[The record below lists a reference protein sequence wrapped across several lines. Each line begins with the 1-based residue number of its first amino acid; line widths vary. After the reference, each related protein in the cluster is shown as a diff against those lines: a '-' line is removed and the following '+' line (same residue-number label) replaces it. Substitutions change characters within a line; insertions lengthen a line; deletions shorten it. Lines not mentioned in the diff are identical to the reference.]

1 MTKSDSPAAA
11 ESLPSSLLES
21 SRAKP
26 LRDLPARDL
35 PAAERSGP
43 RGAELTLVPARMVNE
58 VLFCERLM
66 YLEWVQDEW
75 ESNAFTADGTRVH
88 KRVDASK
95 KKLRPPPGGE
105 TATKAEAPEPPY
117 QARSVSL
124 SSERLGLTAKLD
136 VVDVEGGRTLAVEYK
151 RGKKPNLPEGAYL
164 PERAQLC
171 CHVLLLRDNGYE
183 CDGGEIYFAG
193 DHQRTTITIDDAL
206 IETTLAA
213 IARVRELASK
223 GRLPPPLVNSP
234 KCPYCSLNA
243 ICLPDETN
251 FLRAKHLPLFV
262 SDRPLPAGLDSDG
275 ADLDEEA
282 ERHELDGANALDDAV
297 APPTPDHDI
306 TTTSTGAEPTAADAP
321 RPLFTRRDEKLP
333 IYVTKQGASVR
344 LDGHQLL
351 VYAEGEKLHD
361 ARLPGTSQLSLFGN
375 VQISTQA
382 IRALLERGIGVHFF
396 TYGGWWAGA
405 CVGADPNNVDLRLAQ
420 YRATDN
426 PETSLRLARGW
437 VHSKVS
443 NCRTLLRRNHHD
455 APPEVLKELQIL
467 GRKALEATSAE
478 TLLGLEGTAAR
489 TYFSEFSGMLNEA
502 SVSAGFSW
510 ETRNR
515 RPPKDPLNALLSFA
529 YSLLTKDLTAACR
542 LAGLDPLL
550 GFYHRPQFGRPSL
563 ALDLMEEF
571 RPLIADSTVINVVNN
586 HILDAEDFQHN
597 GTGLALSDRA
607 RRKFIQA
614 YEARMAQ
621 EVQHPVF
628 RYRVSYRRVLELQAR
643 LLTRFLLGEIDELPP
658 FKTR

>member
-1 MTKSDSPAAA
+1 M
-11 ESLPSSLLES
+11 
-21 SRAKP
+21 
-26 LRDLPARDL
+26 
-35 PAAERSGP
+35 
-43 RGAELTLVPARMVNE
+43 LVPARMVNE
-58 VLFCERLM
+58 VLYCERLM

-95 KKLRPPPGGE
+95 KKLKPPQSQGDERAPRDE
-105 TATKAEAPEPPY
+105 PREAPY
-117 QARSVSL
+117 QARSVTL
-124 SSERLGLTAKLD
+124 SSERLGLAAKLD
-136 VVDVEGGRTLAVEYK
+136 VVDVKGGRTLAVEYK

-206 IETTLAA
+206 ISTTLAA
-213 IARVRELASK
+213 IARVRELSTT

-262 SDRPLPAGLDSDG
+262 SDSPLTDRLNSDG
-275 ADLDEEA
+275 RELDEEA
-282 ERHELDGANALDDAV
+282 ERHEIDAAKALDDAV
-297 APPTPDHDI
+297 EAPNPARGV
-306 TTTSTGAEPTAADAP
+306 TTTSNAAVPAAADAP

-361 ARLPGTSQLSLFGN
+361 ARLPATSQLSLFGN

-420 YRATDN
+420 YRASDKL
-426 PETSLRLARGW
+426 EASLSLARGW
-437 VHSKVS
+437 VHSKIS
-443 NCRTLLRRNHHD
+443 NCRTLLRRNHHN
-455 APPEVLKELQIL
+455 APPEVLRELQIL
-467 GRKALEATSAE
+467 SRKALEATSADS
-478 TLLGLEGTAAR
+478 LLGLEGTAAR

-529 YSLLTKDLTAACR
+529 YSLLTKDLTSACR

-550 GFYHRPQFGRPSL
+550 GFYHRPQLGRPSL

-571 RPLIADSTVINVVNN
+571 RPLLADSTVINVVNN
-586 HILDAEDFQHN
+586 HILTAEDFQRN

-628 RYRVSYRRVLELQAR
+628 RYRVSYRRILELQAR
-643 LLTRFLLGEIDELPP
+643 LLTRLLLGELDELPP

>member
-1 MTKSDSPAAA
+1 M
-11 ESLPSSLLES
+11 
-21 SRAKP
+21 
-26 LRDLPARDL
+26 
-35 PAAERSGP
+35 
-43 RGAELTLVPARMVNE
+43 LVPARMVNE
-58 VLFCERLM
+58 VLYCERLM
-66 YLEWVQDEW
+66 YLEWVQNEW

-95 KKLRPPPGGE
+95 RKLRPPNKSGE
-105 TATKAEAPEPPY
+105 AAAKDKMPESPC
-117 QARSVSL
+117 QARSVTL

-136 VVDVEGGRTLAVEYK
+136 VVDVEGGRTIAVEYK

-171 CHVLLLRDNGYE
+171 CHVLLLRENGYL

-193 DHQRTTITIDDAL
+193 DHQRTTITIDDEL
-206 IETTLAA
+206 ITTTLAA
-213 IARVRELASK
+213 ISRVRELATK
-223 GRLPPPLVNSP
+223 GQLPPPLVNSP

-262 SDRPLPAGLDSDG
+262 SDGASSPPLQPIGLDGSALG
-275 ADLDEEA
+275 QET

-297 APPTPDHDI
+297 TTPSVPELHAASSPPN
-306 TTTSTGAEPTAADAP
+306 DAP
-321 RPLFTRRDEKLP
+321 RPAETAPRPMFTRRDEKLP
-333 IYVTKQGASVR
+333 VYVTKQGASVR

-351 VYAEGEKLHD
+351 VYAEGEKLHE

-420 YRATDN
+420 YRAADN

-437 VHSKVS
+437 VYSKIA
-443 NCRTLLRRNHHD
+443 NCRTLLRRNHQN
-455 APPEVLKELQIL
+455 APPAVLKELQIL
-467 GRKALEATSAE
+467 GRKAIDAPSAD

-502 SVSAGFSW
+502 SAKAGFSW

-515 RPPKDPLNALLSFA
+515 RPPKDPLNALLSLA
-529 YSLLTKDLTAACR
+529 YSLLTKDLTSACR

-550 GFYHRPQFGRPSL
+550 GFYHRPHFGRPSL

-586 HILDAEDFQHN
+586 HILDGDDFQRT

-614 YEARMAQ
+614 YESRMAH

-628 RYRVSYRRVLELQAR
+628 GYRVNYRRILELQAR
-643 LLTRFLLGEIDELPP
+643 LLTRFLLGEIDHVPP